1 MPVYDAESMNIT
13 ARTVDRIADDFRAS
27 QAEIRGVEG
36 TSPFGDVEDPGKT
49 DTVSGTLAS
58 FTRGMQG
65 EFESAANLASAA
77 STALRD
83 AVRAMTEA
91 DAVAADDLTLRDVR

>member
-13 ARTVDRIADDFRAS
+13 AGMVDRIAEDFRTSKA
-27 QAEIRGVEG
+27 QLKGVEG
-36 TSPFGDVEDPGKT
+36 ESPFGDVEDPENP
-49 DTVSGTLAS
+49 DQASGTLGS
-58 FTRGMQG
+58 FTTGMQS
-65 EFESAANLASAA
+65 EFETAAGLMTAA

-91 DAVAADDLTLRDVR
+91 DAVAADNLTVRDL